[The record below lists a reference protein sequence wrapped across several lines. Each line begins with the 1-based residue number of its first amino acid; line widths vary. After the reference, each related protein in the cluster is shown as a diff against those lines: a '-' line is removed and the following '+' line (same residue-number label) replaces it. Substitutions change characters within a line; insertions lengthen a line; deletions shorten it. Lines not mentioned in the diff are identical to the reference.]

1 MNATGRRFTA
11 LVLAG
16 SRGPD
21 DPVARAAGVTHK
33 ALALVGGVPMLLRV
47 VRTLRASP
55 SIGGLALC
63 IDRSAFEMLDQ
74 PVAAELLANVQLVV
88 PDKTP
93 SASVRRAIEQF
104 GDALP
109 LLVTTADNALLSPP
123 MVEHFCAAAPADAD
137 LAVAVASETTI
148 RSAYPDS
155 IRTYY
160 RFRSEGY
167 SGCNLFLA
175 RTPAVMKVAAFW
187 SEIERHRKRPWR
199 LVAAI
204 GPLTLLRF
212 LLGTLDLEA
221 ACRRLSGIVG
231 ATVRAVEMPFAEA
244 AIDVDKPADLAL
256 AERILGRRAQ

>member
-1 MNATGRRFTA
+1 MSTGERRFTA

-33 ALALVGGVPMLLRV
+33 AFAPVAGLPMLLRV
-47 VRTLRASP
+47 VQTLRSSP
-55 SIGGLALC
+55 SVGDLALC
-63 IDRSAFEMLDQ
+63 IDRSALEQLDP
-74 PVAAELLANVQLVV
+74 PVAAELLADMRVIA

-93 SASVRRAIEQF
+93 SASVRRAIETLS
-104 GDALP
+104 DALP
-109 LLVTTADNALLSPP
+109 LLVTTADNVLLSPQ
-123 MVEHFCAAAPADAD
+123 MVEHFCSAAPTDAD
-137 LAVAVASETTI
+137 LTVAVATETTI
-148 RSAYPDS
+148 RRAYPQS

-160 RFRSEGY
+160 RFGGEGI

-212 LLGTLDLEA
+212 LLGMLDHEA
-221 ACRRLSGIVG
+221 ALRRLSEIVG
-231 ATVRAVEMPFAEA
+231 ARVRTVEMPFAEA
-244 AIDVDKPADLAL
+244 AIDVDKPADLIL
-256 AERILGRRAQ
+256 AEQILARHAR